1 MFHCLVI
8 ACCVLAQTIQA
19 DPKTEA
25 PEKAEKSTAKAV
37 PDKPPV
43 PELIP
48 IPMRISGRSLDSDG
62 KPIPGATA
70 YLQATGNG
78 TGIDGLLAEAKADR
92 DGRYDFAD
100 VKIPVPMTRLEGERS
115 LTVFQVFGKAPGYA
129 FAWQSAKR
137 LIVDPRCREVD
148 GSLLPDYRSNGYLPG
163 EKVELD
169 LKFQRPR
176 PVTGR
181 IVDDKGKPIPDF
193 VATMFICDYLDKEGK
208 EPRQDFR
215 GLGVYAGTE
224 VFKIMPEQLTAKT
237 DATGRF
243 EFKFT
248 PPDIFGMIWFEH
260 PGFSTKMLSTITS
273 DREMPEL
280 DGLPLHK
287 SPIELTIPRPRRVT
301 VLVRHSD
308 TGGSAAGVH
317 VSAGSTERTHFSS
330 SGESDEKG
338 QVLLRLPPGKYRLH
352 GFSEVATR
360 YLPSGDR
367 DLIVADGPEEQT
379 ATLQLDPGCVVTFKA
394 VEAESG
400 RPIPG
405 LSFWSAADKEAA
417 LARRRENV
425 LPQPNV
431 SAPASVTNKDGK
443 CTVIVKPGK
452 LRFGYFEKEIPDG
465 YVAGAADDH
474 TLGREVVLA
483 AGKSIEVEFKL
494 RKTGGQE

>member
-1 MFHCLVI
+1 MVEFTLQEE
-8 ACCVLAQTIQA
+8 AA
-19 DPKTEA
+19 DPKKEP
-25 PEKAEKSTAKAV
+25 PEKAAKRTAEAV

-48 IPMRISGRSLDSDG
+48 IPMRISGRALDVGG

-92 DGRYDFAD
+92 DGHFEFAD

-148 GSLLPDYRSNGYLPG
+148 GSLLPDYRSNSYLPG
-163 EKVELD
+163 EKIELD

-237 DATGRF
+237 DAAGRF

-248 PPDIFGMIWFEH
+248 PPEIFAMIWLEH
-260 PGFSTKMLSTITS
+260 P
-273 DREMPEL
+273 
-280 DGLPLHK
+280 
-287 SPIELTIPRPRRVT
+287 
-301 VLVRHSD
+301 
-308 TGGSAAGVH
+308 A
-317 VSAGSTERTHFSS
+317 
-330 SGESDEKG
+330 
-338 QVLLRLPPGKYRLH
+338 
-352 GFSEVATR
+352 
-360 YLPSGDR
+360 
-367 DLIVADGPEEQT
+367 
-379 ATLQLDPGCVVTFKA
+379 
-394 VEAESG
+394 
-400 RPIPG
+400 
-405 LSFWSAADKEAA
+405 
-417 LARRRENV
+417 
-425 LPQPNV
+425 
-431 SAPASVTNKDGK
+431 SAPRCLTRLLPIGK
-443 CTVIVKPGK
+443 
-452 LRFGYFEKEIPDG
+452 
-465 YVAGAADDH
+465 
-474 TLGREVVLA
+474 
-483 AGKSIEVEFKL
+483 
-494 RKTGGQE
+494 